1 MSRYNRFNWQKAD
14 SFEWKFK
21 RQPKLRTIS
30 EVHDLY
36 LRAMDRSSKKYK
48 EVSDCIDEI
57 VREIPPTPSNNGRYS
72 DKYITYF
79 YSDDIL
85 YQYSMS
91 YEASYGTY
99 GTSSDRVKFDEGSV
113 TEIRDKKIH
122 FILNNQK
129 ALELGEKYHRLSAA
143 NKYLHYN
150 VREAFEVMIVE
161 SLEKKFKDT
170 KAVDLPKAIPVLVGG
185 KKYMFTV
192 DPQSWGTYKKFI
204 FLGESYEDIVL
215 D

>member
-1 MSRYNRFNWQKAD
+1 MSRCRFNWQKSD

-21 RQPKLRTIS
+21 RKPKLRTIS

-36 LRAMDRSSKKYK
+36 LRAMERSAKKSK
-48 EVSDCIDEI
+48 EIMDCIAEI
-57 VREIPPTPSNNGRYS
+57 VRDIPPTAAYNNRYNDS
-72 DKYITYF
+72 YITYF
-79 YSDDIL
+79 YSDDVL
-85 YQYSMS
+85 YQYSMRYEES
-91 YEASYGTY
+91 YDSYA
-99 GTSSDRVKFDEGSV
+99 TSYDRVKFDEGSRE
-113 TEIRDKKIH
+113 EIRDKKIH

-170 KAVDLPKAIPVLVGG
+170 NAINMSKTIPVIVDN
-185 KKYMFTV
+185 KRYIFMV
-192 DPQSWGTYKKFI
+192 DPQSYGTYKKFI
-204 FLGESYEDIVL
+204 FLGESHEDIVL

>member
-1 MSRYNRFNWQKAD
+1 MSRCRFNWQRAD

-91 YEASYGTY
+91 YETSYGSYGTSY
-99 GTSSDRVKFDEGSV
+99 DRVNFDEGSV
-113 TEIRDKKIH
+113 EEIRDKKIH

-129 ALELGEKYHRLSAA
+129 ALELGEKYKRLTAA
-143 NKYLHYN
+143 NKHFHYI
-150 VREAFEVMIVE
+150 VREAFETMLIGV
-161 SLEKKFKDT
+161 LEKKFKDI
-170 KAVDLPKAIPVLVGG
+170 KSFNMSKAIPVVVDG
-185 KKYMFTV
+185 KRYVFAV
-192 DPQSWGTYKKFI
+192 DPQSYGTYKKFI
-204 FLGESYEDIVL
+204 FLGEANEDIVL

>member
-1 MSRYNRFNWQKAD
+1 MSRCRFNWQKAD

-21 RQPKLRTIS
+21 RKPKLHTIS

-36 LRAMDRSSKKYK
+36 LRAMERSAKKSK
-48 EVSDCIDEI
+48 EIVDCIAEI

-91 YEASYGTY
+91 YETSYGSYGTSY
-99 GTSSDRVKFDEGSV
+99 DRVKFDEGSKE
-113 TEIRDKKIH
+113 EIRDKKIH

-161 SLEKKFKDT
+161 FLEKKFKDT
-170 KAVDLPKAIPVLVGG
+170 KAINLPKAIPVVVGG
-185 KKYMFTV
+185 KRYMFTI

-204 FLGESYEDIVL
+204 FLGESHEDVVL